1 MKTMTENNFNLVA
14 VETQQDAEPVK
25 KEPTTREEILTPGSF
40 YSDTDKQESYYIL
53 NSLPNVRFTTRIPT
67 PRQLLQAKG
76 WLQNTLTN
84 DPDSATN
91 EFLIIKLITLCSS
104 FEDLNAVDKTE
115 KNISIT
121 FDTIISAFN
130 FDTMVTDIKMF
141 FQCFN
146 DLGVLPLL
154 ESVLK

>member
-1 MKTMTENNFNLVA
+1 MKTMIENNFDLIA
-14 VETQQDAEPVK
+14 VETQQDLEPVK

-53 NSLPNVRFTTRIPT
+53 NSLPNIRFTTRIPT

-76 WLQNTLTN
+76 WLTNTLTN

-104 FEDLNAVDKTE
+104 FEDLKTE
-115 KNISIT
+115 KETSIT
-121 FDTIISAFN
+121 FDAIVSSFD

-141 FQCFN
+141 FRCFN
-146 DLGVLPLL
+146 DHGVLPLL